1 MFPGEAC
8 SRNPERGPLWTRWTN
23 HPGGPCSPGT
33 GCPRMIGVNSKHPQ
47 VSVKRAVRKKKKK
60 TSRTHAPSMKRLKQA
75 FLPCR
80 KPFLIYCYSKK
91 VHPEETS
98 RSFIGLKLPP
108 VLIIVQMESVTLYM
122 PLVDDS
128 THPFPGGRC
137 LVVHTYE

>member
-1 MFPGEAC
+1 
-8 SRNPERGPLWTRWTN
+8 
-23 HPGGPCSPGT
+23 
-33 GCPRMIGVNSKHPQ
+33 
-47 VSVKRAVRKKKKK
+47 
-60 TSRTHAPSMKRLKQA
+60 MKRLKQA

-128 THPFPGGRC
+128 THPSRWGGAQWYTRMSKN
-137 LVVHTYE
+137 YFS